1 MSSSHYMRQ
10 EVKGAGYVGVRIT
23 ECGPH
28 GAEQSPE
35 MQTTFDKIRKVG
47 DNEAGKLFAKE
58 VLPM

>member
-10 EVKGAGYVGVRIT
+10 EVKGVGYVGVQIT
-23 ECGPH
+23 ECGPYD
-28 GAEQSPE
+28 AEQSPE

>member
-1 MSSSHYMRQ
+1 MRQ